1 MAVKGD
7 AKGLGAK
14 PSLWG
19 GAGQSGL
26 AQHKLTKEKSF
37 GNLIMA
43 AKVEA
48 KRQEQ
53 TRAAQMLLDMKGDA
67 KGKWADMIKSMKAE
81 TSHMEEMRKERRY
94 LDLVKYIVFSAIK
107 YVKTKIKAFW
117 KGLRKE
123 HAIISFLYPLDDETT
138 VVTDPQVAQ
147 IFWNMLLSEVMALAM
162 LYDNDD
168 EGPLISIKI
177 IILALIAAGICA
189 GSGMLCRA
197 VFRWGNK
204 GKRFQRRVKEKK
216 AAKKELKP
224 GDDRGGAEVNDADRM
239 KQAFQKAK
247 EPKKRSLREIVDCG
261 RITLAWVFNIAFY
274 LIMCWF
280 TYTYAILFGPEET
293 KGWLMSF
300 VLASG
305 QAWLIIEPFEVVLLV
320 ALPFLFDNKCVA
332 NCRET
337 AKELGLL

>member
-1 MAVKGD
+1 MG
-7 AKGLGAK
+7 
-14 PSLWG
+14 
-19 GAGQSGL
+19 
-26 AQHKLTKEKSF
+26 KEKSF

-147 IFWNMLLSEVMALAM
+147 IFWN
-162 LYDNDD
+162 
-168 EGPLISIKI
+168 
-177 IILALIAAGICA
+177 
-189 GSGMLCRA
+189 
-197 VFRWGNK
+197 
-204 GKRFQRRVKEKK
+204 
-216 AAKKELKP
+216 
-224 GDDRGGAEVNDADRM
+224 
-239 KQAFQKAK
+239 
-247 EPKKRSLREIVDCG
+247 
-261 RITLAWVFNIAFY
+261 IAFY

-293 KGWLMSF
+293 NGWLMSF

>member
-1 MAVKGD
+1 MG
-7 AKGLGAK
+7 
-14 PSLWG
+14 
-19 GAGQSGL
+19 
-26 AQHKLTKEKSF
+26 
-37 GNLIMA
+37 
-43 AKVEA
+43 
-48 KRQEQ
+48 
-53 TRAAQMLLDMKGDA
+53 
-67 KGKWADMIKSMKAE
+67 
-81 TSHMEEMRKERRY
+81 EEMRKERRY

-168 EGPLISIKI
+168 DGPIISIKI
-177 IILALIAAGICA
+177 VIMGFIAAGICA

-274 LIMCWF
+274 LI
-280 TYTYAILFGPEET
+280 
-293 KGWLMSF
+293 
-300 VLASG
+300 
-305 QAWLIIEPFEVVLLV
+305 IEPFEVVLLV

-332 NCRET
+332 NCRQT
-337 AKELGLL
+337 AKELGLLKRSRPTPLLRTSTMPHGGMPGDDFTFLHYIVSHACVGLISHAHMVAVSVPFSVH